1 MNEIIDF
8 HTHAFP
14 DSIADRA
21 VATLEQNANVKAMLD
36 GRLSSLLKS
45 MDRAG
50 IDKSV
55 VCSIATKP
63 AQYAPIMEWSMA
75 VRSERIIPLPSVH
88 PADTEYA
95 SKIRIIKAEGFKG
108 IKLHPFYQDFIIDE
122 DRLLRLYE
130 EACRENLLVVMHTG
144 YDIAFPRIRRAD
156 PAGIALVCARF
167 PELKLVTTHLG
178 AWEQW
183 PEVESHLAGKPVYME
198 ISFAL
203 EYLESDPIRDI
214 ILKHPKEHILYGSD
228 SPWTGQAETMAAFRK
243 LGLDDD
249 SERAVLGG
257 NARRLLDSV

>member
-21 VATLEQNANVKAMLD
+21 MSALEQGAGVKAILD
-36 GRLSSLLKS
+36 GRISSLLAS
-45 MDRAG
+45 MENSG

-75 VRSERIIPLPSVH
+75 VRSDRIIPLPSVH
-88 PADTEYA
+88 PADPECD

-108 IKLHPFYQDFIIDE
+108 IKLHPYYQDFIIDE

-130 EACRENLLVVMHTG
+130 AVCRENLLVVMHTG

-156 PAGIALVCARF
+156 PAGIANVCAKF

-183 PEVESHLAGKPVYME
+183 PEVESALAGKPVYME
-198 ISFAL
+198 ISFSL
-203 EYLESDPIRDI
+203 EYLDSDPVRDI
-214 ILKHPKEHILYGSD
+214 FVKHPKDYILFGSD
-228 SPWTGQAETMAAFRK
+228 SPWTDQAKTLSAYRA
-243 LGLDDD
+243 LGLGEDKD
-249 SERAVLGG
+249 RAVLGG
-257 NARRLLDSV
+257 NTRRLLDSV